1 VRAISVR
8 KIQNTRFELQ
18 LESLRFSVVSRVW
31 GEKKQEGWFKMRKES
46 FNNLIFILFLVVV
59 VFISGIFLALSFRLV
74 SLESFFFKTNYWIYS
89 DFFNQIILV
98 LVGALLIFLAIYLIW
113 QKAQIDKGNLSV
125 VQKTSFGEIKISIG
139 SIKRLALKVVKGMEE
154 IRETRPE
161 VNILKS
167 GGINIDLH
175 LFVKQD
181 VNIPQLSEKI
191 QRKVKEYILETSGIE
206 TKEIKI
212 HVDKIFYEDKK

>member
-1 VRAISVR
+1 MS
-8 KIQNTRFELQ
+8 
-18 LESLRFSVVSRVW
+18 
-31 GEKKQEGWFKMRKES
+31 KES
-46 FNNLIFILFLVVV
+46 FNNLIFVLFSVVV
-59 VFISGIFLALSFRLV
+59 VFFSGIFLALSLRLF

-89 DFFNQIILV
+89 NFFNQIILG
-98 LVGALLIFLAIYLIW
+98 LVGVLLIFLAIYLIW

-139 SIKRLALKVVKGMEE
+139 SIKHLTLKVVKVMGE
-154 IRETRPE
+154 ITETRPE

-175 LFVKQD
+175 LSVKQD
-181 VNIPQLSEKI
+181 VNIPELSEKI

-212 HVDKIFYEDKK
+212 HIDKIFYKGEK

>member
-1 VRAISVR
+1 
-8 KIQNTRFELQ
+8 
-18 LESLRFSVVSRVW
+18 
-31 GEKKQEGWFKMRKES
+31 MRKES

-59 VFISGIFLALSFRLV
+59 VFISGIFLALSFRLF
-74 SLESFFFKTNYWIYS
+74 SLENFFFKTNYWIYS

>member
-1 VRAISVR
+1 MS
-8 KIQNTRFELQ
+8 
-18 LESLRFSVVSRVW
+18 
-31 GEKKQEGWFKMRKES
+31 KES
-46 FNNLIFILFLVVV
+46 FNNLIFVLFSVVV
-59 VFISGIFLALSFRLV
+59 VFFSGIFLALSLRLF

-89 DFFNQIILV
+89 NFFNQIILG
-98 LVGALLIFLAIYLIW
+98 LVGVLLIFLAIYLIW

-139 SIKRLALKVVKGMEE
+139 SIKHLTLKVVKVMGE
-154 IRETRPE
+154 ITETRPE

-175 LFVKQD
+175 LSVKQD
-181 VNIPQLSEKI
+181 VNIPELSEKV
-191 QRKVKEYILETSGIE
+191 QRKLKEYLLETSGIE

-212 HVDKIFYEDKK
+212 HIDKIFYKGEK